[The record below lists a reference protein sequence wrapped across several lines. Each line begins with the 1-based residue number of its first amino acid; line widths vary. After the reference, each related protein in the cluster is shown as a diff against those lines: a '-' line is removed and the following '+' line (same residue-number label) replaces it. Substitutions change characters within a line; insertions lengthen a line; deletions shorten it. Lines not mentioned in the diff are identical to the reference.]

1 MRGFVKRKKEIKLKF
16 SKQSLIIYRTSNT
29 QSFVLQKV
37 KCHLSFAQ
45 LRFVSKVGG
54 RVVKRSPSDKEHQNF
69 RLRWLAYAAQLTV
82 YQANSCKKDDTN
94 TLQKKKI
101 K

>member
-1 MRGFVKRKKEIKLKF
+1 M
-16 SKQSLIIYRTSNT
+16 
-29 QSFVLQKV
+29 
-37 KCHLSFAQ
+37 
-45 LRFVSKVGG
+45 
-54 RVVKRSPSDKEHQNF
+54 VKRSPSDKEHQNF

-101 K
+101 IIIIIITIIIKQNKERNRKQGSYGRKSTI

>member
-1 MRGFVKRKKEIKLKF
+1 M
-16 SKQSLIIYRTSNT
+16 
-29 QSFVLQKV
+29 
-37 KCHLSFAQ
+37 
-45 LRFVSKVGG
+45 
-54 RVVKRSPSDKEHQNF
+54 VKRSPSDKEHQNF

-101 K
+101 IIIIIIITIIIKQNKERNRKQGSYGRKSTI

>member
-1 MRGFVKRKKEIKLKF
+1 MVK
-16 SKQSLIIYRTSNT
+16 T
-29 QSFVLQKV
+29 
-37 KCHLSFAQ
+37 
-45 LRFVSKVGG
+45 
-54 RVVKRSPSDKEHQNF
+54 SPSDKEHQNF

-101 K
+101 IIIIIITIIIKQNKERNRKQGSYGRKSTI